1 MTSKKEP
8 MDFLNENISN
18 ENLKKHMIAVSAI
31 MQGLARKFGEDEEIW
46 MLTGLLHDIDY
57 ERVGGNMERHGL
69 VSAEMLEGRLPEE
82 CLHAIKAH
90 NEAIGVKAES
100 LLDKSLI
107 AADAVSGLIV
117 AAALVMP
124 NKSLSEV
131 KVSTL
136 KKKFN
141 DKSFARNVD
150 RNRIKLHEEI
160 GLGFEEFLE
169 IALKSLQRVSA
180 QLGL

>member
-1 MTSKKEP
+1 MTLKKEP

-31 MQGLARKFGEDEEIW
+31 MRGLARRFGEDEETW
-46 MLTGLLHDIDY
+46 MVTGLLHDVDY
-57 ERVGGNMERHGL
+57 ERVGGDMERHGL
-69 VSAEMLEGRLPEE
+69 VSAEMLEGRLPEN

-90 NEAIGVKAES
+90 NERTGVKAES

-131 KVSTL
+131 RVSTL
-136 KKKFN
+136 KKKFK
-141 DKSFARNVD
+141 DRSFARNLD
-150 RNRIKLHEEI
+150 RNRIRVCEEI
-160 GLGFEEFLE
+160 DLGFEDFLE
-169 IALKSLQRVSA
+169 IALESLKGVSD

>member
-1 MTSKKEP
+1 MMPKKKPTEL
-8 MDFLNENISN
+8 LNENISN

-31 MQGLARKFGEDEEIW
+31 MQGLAKKFGENEEAW

-57 ERVGGNMERHGL
+57 EKVGGDMKRHGS
-69 VSAEMLEGRLPEE
+69 VSAEMLQEMLPEG

-90 NEAIGVKAES
+90 NESTGIKAES

-124 NKSLSEV
+124 NKRLSEV
-131 KVSTL
+131 MVETL
-136 KKKFN
+136 KNKMK

-150 RNRIKLHEEI
+150 RNRIRVCEET
-160 GLGFEEFLE
+160 GLELEEFFE
-169 IALKSLQRVSA
+169 MALRSMQGISNL
-180 QLGL
+180 LGL

>member
-1 MTSKKEP
+1 MIPKKGN
-8 MDFLNENISN
+8 MDFLNENVSN

-31 MQGLARKFGEDEEIW
+31 MRGLARKFGEDEETW
-46 MLTGLLHDIDY
+46 GLTGLLHDIDY
-57 ERVGGNMERHGL
+57 EKVGGDMERHGL
-69 VSAEMLEGRLPEE
+69 VSAEMLEGRLPEN

-90 NEAIGVKAES
+90 NERVGIKAES

-107 AADAVSGLIV
+107 AADAVSGLVV
-117 AAALVMP
+117 ATALVMP

-131 KVSTL
+131 KISTL
-136 KKKFN
+136 KKKFK

-150 RNRIKLHEEI
+150 RNRIGAYEEI
-160 GLGFEEFLE
+160 GLGFEEFLS
-169 IALKSLQRVSA
+169 IALKSLQGVSD